1 MAHPETV
8 CQHQVFSFQN
18 MLYLAFPPLIN
29 TMGQP
34 AYSPGEGQNVHRIID
49 LFQSGWQ
56 CRRLT

>member
-34 AYSPGEGQNVHRIID
+34 AYNPGEGQNVHRSSICFK
-49 LFQSGWQ
+49 LAESAEG
-56 CRRLT
+56 